1 MPQLLFYLIVVFVFA
16 EFILSRI
23 LVYLNS
29 KNRIAPLP
37 DIVKNIYDSEKYG
50 QSQLYDKAKERLSL
64 WTESVSFILILS
76 LLFSHGFAAL
86 DAWIRNYTTSPVLMT
101 LAFFGILFFLYDII
115 HLPFSIY
122 GTFVIEEKFSFNRIT
137 PRIFIFD
144 KLKSYLLGIIIG
156 GGLLALV
163 VYLYTIV
170 PDYFWLIAWGV
181 IGLFS
186 LFSLMFYTSL
196 LLPLFNKLT
205 PLENG
210 ETRQAIE
217 QYTLSVNFPL
227 KKIYVMDGSKRSSK
241 ANAFFSGIGFK
252 KSIVL
257 FDTLIK
263 DFSTDELVAVLAHEV
278 GHYKRKH
285 VQKGFI
291 ISFLQMGVLLFI
303 FNWVM
308 KTPALCA
315 ALNAPQSFHISLL
328 AFGLLLSPFST
339 LVSIAGNYLSRK
351 YEFEADAYSVKTFN
365 ESSFS
370 AALRKLA
377 KDNLTNLTPHPAYVF
392 VHYSHPPIA
401 QRLQHIS

>member
-1 MPQLLFYLIVVFVFA
+1 MPQVLFYLIVVFILIEFA
-16 EFILSRI
+16 VSRT
-23 LVYLNS
+23 LVYFNS
-29 KNRIAPLP
+29 KNRIAPIP
-37 DIVKNIYDSEKYG
+37 DIVKDIYDDEKY
-50 QSQLYDKAKERLSL
+50 QKSQHYDKAKERLSL
-64 WTESVSFILILS
+64 WAESVSFVLILL
-76 LLFSHGFAAL
+76 LLFLHGFAAL
-86 DAWIRNYTTSPVLMT
+86 DGWIRQFTTSPVLMA
-101 LAFFGILFFLYDII
+101 LLFFGILYFVYDII
-115 HLPFSIY
+115 HLPFSLY
-122 GTFVIEEKFSFNRIT
+122 ETFVIEEKFGFNRIT

-156 GGLLALV
+156 GGLLALI
-163 VYLYTIV
+163 VYLYTII
-170 PDYFWLIAWGV
+170 PDYFWLVVWGV
-181 IGLFS
+181 MGLFS
-186 LFSLMFYTSL
+186 LFALMFYTSL
-196 LLPLFNKLT
+196 LLPLFNKLK

-210 ETRQAIE
+210 EIRQAIE
-217 QYTLSVNFPL
+217 HYSTSVNFPL
-227 KKIYVMDGSKRSSK
+227 KNIYIMDGSKRSSK

-291 ISFLQMGVLLFI
+291 ISFLQMGILLFL

-315 ALNAPQSFHISLL
+315 ALDAPQSFHISLL
-328 AFGLLLSPFST
+328 AFGLLLSPLST
-339 LVSIAGNYLSRK
+339 LGSIAGNYLSRK

-365 ESSFS
+365 KNSFS
-370 AALRKLA
+370 GALRKLA